1 MKNVLITGATGFIGR
16 HVIMA
21 LQRIAPTCNIIATSR
36 NPDHA
41 RHCQWFGQVD
51 YVPFDLHQVR
61 EDFYLRFKK
70 PDTVIHLA
78 WNGLPCYDKPFHV
91 EEILPAHCL
100 FLRNIIEGGVQNLVV
115 AGTCY
120 EYGLQNGC
128 LCEDDFSSPVTQY
141 GLAKDTLRRYCEM
154 LAADRDVH
162 FNWARLFFLH
172 GEGQNPGSLLSLL
185 KAAVERGDKVFNMS
199 GGEQLRDYLPVDKAA
214 YYLCLLA
221 LQDTIDG
228 IVNICSGKP
237 ISVRQLVEKN
247 ILEAKATIKL
257 NLGYYSY
264 SNYEPMA
271 FWGNSTKL
279 QKVLALTQ
287 LSHLNNRC
295 ISSEKESVEIVI

>member
-1 MKNVLITGATGFIGR
+1 MRNVLITGATGFIGK
-16 HVIMA
+16 HVIMT
-21 LQRIAPTCNIIATSR
+21 LQRIAPKCNIIATSR

-51 YVPFDLHQVR
+51 YVPFDLHLAH
-61 EDFYLRFKK
+61 EDFYLHFKK

-78 WNGLPCYDKPFHV
+78 WNGLPCYDEPFHI
-91 EEILPAHCL
+91 EENLPVHCL

-115 AGTCY
+115 AGTCH
-120 EYGLQNGC
+120 EYGLRNGS
-128 LCEDDFSSPVTQY
+128 LSEDDSTSPVTQY

-154 LAADRDVH
+154 LAADRAVR

-172 GEGQNPGSLLSLL
+172 GEGQKPRSLLPLL
-185 KAAVERGDKVFNMS
+185 KAAIERGDKVFNMS

-221 LQDTIDG
+221 LQETIDG

-247 ILEAKATIKL
+247 ILEAKAPIKL
-257 NLGYYSY
+257 NLGYYPY
-264 SNYEPMA
+264 LNYEPMA
-271 FWGNSTKL
+271 FWGDATKL
-279 QKVLALTQ
+279 KKVLG
-287 LSHLNNRC
+287 SHQ
-295 ISSEKESVEIVI
+295 

>member
-1 MKNVLITGATGFIGR
+1 MRNVLITGATGFIGKY
-16 HVIMA
+16 VIMT
-21 LQRIAPTCNIIATSR
+21 LQQIAPKCNIIATSR

-51 YVPFDLHQVR
+51 YVPFDLHQTH
-61 EDFYLRFKK
+61 EDFYLHFKK

-78 WNGLPCYDKPFHV
+78 WNGLPCYDEPFHI
-91 EEILPAHCL
+91 EENLPVHCL

-120 EYGLQNGC
+120 EYGLRNGS
-128 LCEDDFSSPVTQY
+128 LSEADSTSPVTQY

-154 LAADRDVH
+154 LAVDRAVH

-172 GEGQNPGSLLSLL
+172 GEGQNPNSLLPLL
-185 KAAVERGDKVFNMS
+185 KVAIERGDKVFNMS
-199 GGEQLRDYLPVDKAA
+199 GGEQLRDYLPVNKAA

-237 ISVRQLVEKN
+237 ISVRRLVEEN
-247 ILEAKATIKL
+247 ILKAKATIKL
-257 NLGYYSY
+257 NLGYYPY

-271 FWGNSTKL
+271 FWGDATKL
-279 QKVLALTQ
+279 QKVLGGHQ
-287 LSHLNNRC
+287 
-295 ISSEKESVEIVI
+295 

>member
-1 MKNVLITGATGFIGR
+1 MRNVLITGATGFIGK
-16 HVIMA
+16 HVIMT
-21 LQRIAPTCNIIATSR
+21 LQRIAPKCNIIATSR

-51 YVPFDLHQVR
+51 YVPFDLHLAH
-61 EDFYLRFKK
+61 EDFYLHFKK

-78 WNGLPCYDKPFHV
+78 WNGLPCYDEPFHI
-91 EEILPAHCL
+91 EENLPVHCL

-115 AGTCY
+115 AGTCH
-120 EYGLQNGC
+120 EYGLRNGS
-128 LCEDDFSSPVTQY
+128 LSEDDSTSPVTQY

-154 LAADRDVH
+154 LAADRAVR

-172 GEGQNPGSLLSLL
+172 GEGQKPRSLLPLL
-185 KAAVERGDKVFNMS
+185 KAAIERGDKVFNMS

-221 LQDTIDG
+221 LQETIDG

-247 ILEAKATIKL
+247 ILEAKAPIKL
-257 NLGYYSY
+257 NLGYYPY
-264 SNYEPMA
+264 LNDEPMA
-271 FWGNSTKL
+271 FWGDATKL
-279 QKVLALTQ
+279 QKVLG
-287 LSHLNNRC
+287 SHQ
-295 ISSEKESVEIVI
+295 